1 MPAGFCLTQGKMI
14 FSSSKTWYTPQKT
27 CQEKEMRSDGGVC
40 SIGEG
45 GSTEEEI
52 PESGCCSN
60 ILWGFYSQIS
70 NNTYKS

>member
-1 MPAGFCLTQGKMI
+1 
-14 FSSSKTWYTPQKT
+14 
-27 CQEKEMRSDGGVC
+27 MRSDGGVC
-40 SIGEG
+40 SVGEG
-45 GSTEEEI
+45 GSIEEEI